1 LANRPADEQF
11 QSRAARMPPS
21 RRTQAMSRF
30 DEKNTKWL
38 FDTLSPEVSGESAK
52 LFIRFRILSMLGLV
66 LAVFAAAA
74 LV

>member
-1 LANRPADEQF
+1 
-11 QSRAARMPPS
+11 
-21 RRTQAMSRF
+21 MSRF